1 MRSACDLSR
10 ALVFLLTLA
19 VAAFVGTVLPAKS
32 VEFKRAAD
40 VALQLTW
47 SAPETGRKPVI
58 KASVQADA
66 GQEMIHSSNTVLAR
80 RWAMTRARLEAEAA
94 WLNSCA
100 RGACRDPRAATWSN
114 VVALVKSVRPL
125 QRPALVQSL
134 FSSTI
139 EYVNDSAG
147 DDHWANP
154 LSTLLLG
161 AGDCEDHVLLKRAVL
176 ISAGYREA
184 DMQLLILHTASG
196 TGHMALQVK
205 AGQTLVLDNRY
216 RYPVS
221 ERTMTGDTL
230 AAIATDRGYYL
241 VR

>member
-10 ALVFLLTLA
+10 ALVFLLPLA
-19 VAAFVGTVLPAKS
+19 VAAFVGTALPAKS
-32 VEFKRAAD
+32 VELKRAAD
-40 VALQLTW
+40 VAQHLTR
-47 SAPETGRKPVI
+47 SAPETGQKPVI
-58 KASVQADA
+58 EVSVQADA
-66 GQEMIHSSNTVLAR
+66 GQELIRRSNTVLAR
-80 RWAMTRARLEAEAA
+80 RWAMTRARVEAEAA
-94 WLNSCA
+94 WLNSCE

-114 VVALVKSVRPL
+114 VVTLVKSVRPL

-139 EYVNDSAG
+139 RYVNDSAG

-154 LSTLLLG
+154 LSTLLQG

-184 DMQLLILHTASG
+184 DMQMLILHTASG
-196 TGHMALQVK
+196 TGHMALQVE

-221 ERTMTGDTL
+221 ERAMKGDTL

>member
-1 MRSACDLSR
+1 MRFACDITR
-10 ALVFLLTLA
+10 ALVLLLPFA
-19 VAAFVGTVLPAKS
+19 VAAFVGTALPAKS

-40 VALQLTW
+40 VALHLTR
-47 SAPETGRKPVI
+47 SALEPARKPVI
-58 KASVQADA
+58 KAAVQADA
-66 GQEMIHSSNTVLAR
+66 GQELIRRSNTVLAR
-80 RWAMTRARLEAEAA
+80 RWALTRARLEAEAA
-94 WLNSCA
+94 WLNSCT
-100 RGACRDPRAATWSN
+100 RGACRDPRATTWSN
-114 VVALVKSVRPL
+114 VVTLVKSVRPR

-139 EYVNDSAG
+139 KYVNDSAG

-154 LSTLLLG
+154 LTTLLQG
-161 AGDCEDHVLLKRAVL
+161 TGDCEDHVLLKRAVL

-184 DMQLLILHTASG
+184 DMQLLILYTASG
-196 TGHMALQVK
+196 TGHMALQVE

-221 ERTMTGDTL
+221 ERAMAGDTL